1 MKSDIH
7 PQYKPTTISC
17 ACGNLVEVRST
28 AKQLHVDVC
37 SKCHPFYTGKRQQLV
52 DRGGRI
58 EQFNK
63 RYSLNQGVPAETA
76 EKAAKD

>member
-1 MKSDIH
+1 MKSGIH
-7 PQYKPTTISC
+7 PEYRQTTISC
-17 ACGNLVEVRST
+17 ACGNLVELYST

-37 SKCHPFYTGKRQQLV
+37 SKCHPYYTGKRQQLV

-63 RYSLNQGVPAETA
+63 RYKTNRGTPVETDEA
-76 EKAAKD
+76 VANG